1 MKTIQIIDL
10 FNMYARGG
18 QQVKSIIYK
27 DKNYIYDGN
36 PVLSQ
41 LMSDYKN
48 SILYLLNDNVKVI
61 ENPNDILS
69 DLLSENK
76 KYKEVINKAINKLEK
91 GISFCKNDSQGVY
104 DLCNIAIAREK
115 EILDILKEVEHE

>member
-36 PVLSQ
+36 SVLSQ

-48 SILYLLNDNVKVI
+48 DILYLLNDNVKLI

-76 KYKEVINKAINKLEK
+76 
-91 GISFCKNDSQGVY
+91 
-104 DLCNIAIAREK
+104 NIK
-115 EILDILKEVEHE
+115 K

>member
-18 QQVKSIIYK
+18 QQVRSIIYK

-36 PVLSQ
+36 SVLSQ

-48 SILYLLNDNVKVI
+48 DILYLLNDNVKLI

-69 DLLSENK
+69 DLLKENK
-76 KYKEVINKAINKLEK
+76 KYKEVINKAKILHNEFASKNSLLVFENNNLIDFMNNLIN
-91 GISFCKNDSQGVY
+91 
-104 DLCNIAIAREK
+104 
-115 EILDILKEVEHE
+115 ILKEVEHGED

>member
-36 PVLSQ
+36 SVLSQ

-48 SILYLLNDNVKVI
+48 DILYLLNDNVKLI

-76 KYKEVINKAINKLEK
+76 KYKKVINNAIDLINHDY
-91 GISFCKNDSQGVY
+91 SYDSNAFEDRTFQQ
-104 DLCNIAIAREK
+104 DLLK
-115 EILDILKEVEHE
+115 ILKEVEHEKSNN